1 MKPKNCSF
9 CGKEPAVAEGYGFMP
24 VCLSCKEK
32 VERRERERKESNII
46 TTREET
52 KHETK
57 NTGTRNRSA
66 AFQSD

>member
-32 VERRERERKESNII
+32 VERRERERKESKII
-46 TTREET
+46 TTREENKT
-52 KHETK
+52 
-57 NTGTRNRSA
+57 
-66 AFQSD
+66 